1 MSYTEEKLPGFLDD
15 TEEEYE
21 LIMMKE
27 TGMKIDEILLL
38 PVSKITIC
46 RLIKTKEAFVNYLV
60 NKSEE
65 TT

>member
-15 TEEEYE
+15 TEEEFE
-21 LIMMKE
+21 MTLMKE
-27 TGMKIDEILLL
+27 TGMKIEEILLL

-60 NKSEE
+60 NNSEE